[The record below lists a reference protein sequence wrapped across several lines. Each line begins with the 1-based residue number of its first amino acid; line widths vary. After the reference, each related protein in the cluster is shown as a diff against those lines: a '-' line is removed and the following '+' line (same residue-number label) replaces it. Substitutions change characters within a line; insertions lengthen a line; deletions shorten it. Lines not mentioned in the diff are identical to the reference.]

1 MERPHH
7 DSVLGKPPPD
17 GFDKLHK
24 VFRVAVGNVQ
34 TDESD
39 VRDGLQDAAQLLQ
52 VGLTAA

>member
-7 DSVLGKPPPD
+7 DSVLRKPPPD